1 MPDIIMTWRREYS
14 WSEHLRVIA
23 PARNYSRI
31 FYCALPFLPKHAE
44 PGAHL
49 YVVYRGHVQ
58 GWIEIDKFCHE
69 FIDRNDNHRVGSFV
83 GITGP
88 FHHIHDLIPM
98 RGFQGWRYFNDVGR
112 S

>member
-14 WSEHLRVIA
+14 WSEHLRVIS
-23 PARNYSRI
+23 PARDRSRI
-31 FYCALPFLPKHAE
+31 FYCALPFLPKRTK
-44 PGAHL
+44 PGDRL

-69 FIDRNDNHRVGSFV
+69 FIDKEDNHRVGSFV

-88 FHHIHDLIPM
+88 FHHIHDLYPM
-98 RGFQGWRYFNDVGR
+98 RGFQGWRYFNG
-112 S
+112 SP